1 MTIIGET
8 IARLRKERS
17 GFHRMLISYMELQR
31 GTPMQYKQLVG
42 YRSKTNRAT

>member
-17 GFHRMLISYMELQR
+17 MTQEQLAECMGVTAQTIS
-31 GTPMQYKQLVG
+31 K
-42 YRSKTNRAT
+42 